1 MPSSHFIEDV
11 LLNLHS
17 WTHRTTNKSDDEDSD
32 DALEGDAAKAGNTT
46 DPGTN
51 ESSDEED
58 VEDEVDPCE
67 GIILDQDI
75 FAEWF
80 VVEAERLCKF

>member
-1 MPSSHFIEDV
+1 MPSSRFIEDV

-32 DALEGDAAKAGNTT
+32 NALEGDAAKASDTT
-46 DPGTN
+46 DPRTD

-58 VEDEVDPCE
+58 VEDEVDPHE
-67 GIILDQDI
+67 GIISDWDI
-75 FAEWF
+75 FAEGF
-80 VVEAERLCKF
+80 VVEAERLHKF

>member
-1 MPSSHFIEDV
+1 MPSGRFIEDV

-17 WTHRTTNKSDDEDSD
+17 RTHRTTDKSDDEDSD

-46 DPGTN
+46 DPGTD
-51 ESSDEED
+51 ESLDEED

-67 GIILDQDI
+67 GIISDRDI
-75 FAEWF
+75 FAEGF
-80 VVEAERLCKF
+80 VVEAERLRKF